1 MVKMLKYFLGLSIL
15 IFLVGCGQTVKKMEN
30 TEKVEK
36 TAADILGN
44 PEYLAISYGGY
55 RGKTRDTVPTI
66 HQIKEDLK
74 ILAVMNVK
82 VLRTYNVHLEEASN
96 LLKAISELKKEDATF
111 EMYVMLGAWIDCK
124 NAWTELEPDHNVES
138 ERNAV
143 EIKTA
148 VALAKKYADIVKIIA
163 VGNEAMVRWAAS
175 YYVQPSV
182 ILKWVNHL
190 QELKKKG
197 ELSSDLWIT
206 SSDDFA
212 SWGGGDTT
220 YRTKDLE
227 ELIKAVDYV
236 SMHTYPMH
244 NTYYNPQFWEVPDTE
259 KDFTNVEKVD
269 AAMLRALEF
278 AKKQYQDV
286 TSYVKSIDS
295 TKTIHIGESGWTTIS
310 DGHYGKKSSRAADEY
325 KAGSF
330 YKMMREWTNKE
341 KISLFYFEAFDEQ
354 WKDAKNPIGSE
365 NHFGLI
371 NLKGQA
377 KYAIWDLVDAGKF
390 NGLTRDGMPITKTYN
405 GVKTELLKD
414 VIAPPQKKLK

>member
-55 RGKTRDTVPTI
+55 RGKKRDTVPTI

-259 KDFTNVEKVD
+259 KDFTNAEKVD